1 MTKDPYIIFMTESTI
16 LQVVFHIISIMVFLG
31 GIVLIGYILIL
42 LIKSLKRSIKAF
54 DIYIEKNKKTS
65 E

>member
-54 DIYIEKNKKTS
+54 DIYIEKNKKIS

>member
-1 MTKDPYIIFMTESTI
+1 MTKDPYIVFMTESTI
-16 LQVVFHIISIMVFLG
+16 LQVVFHMISIMVFLG